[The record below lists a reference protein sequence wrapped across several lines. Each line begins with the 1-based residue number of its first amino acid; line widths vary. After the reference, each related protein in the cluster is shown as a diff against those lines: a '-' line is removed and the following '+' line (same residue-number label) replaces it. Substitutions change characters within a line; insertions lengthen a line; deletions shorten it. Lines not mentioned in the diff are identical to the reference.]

1 MLFRSIGANSSGN
14 ETVKRLETLE
24 NHDEADVSRHTY
36 VVNSV
41 CCQVYSKNLVFFE
54 F

>member
-1 MLFRSIGANSSGN
+1 MLFRSIGANSSAN

-24 NHDEADVSRHTY
+24 NEADVSRHTF

-41 CCQVYSKNLVFFE
+41 CCQMY
-54 F
+54 